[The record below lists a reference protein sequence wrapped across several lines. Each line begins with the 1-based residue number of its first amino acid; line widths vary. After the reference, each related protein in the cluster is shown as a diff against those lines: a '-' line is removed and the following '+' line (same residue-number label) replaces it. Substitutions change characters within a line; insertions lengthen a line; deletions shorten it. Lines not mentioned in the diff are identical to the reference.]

1 MDIETKVE
9 LTFNVRLGEDEMDLL
24 AKVLYAAMI
33 YKEDAMDGAAEDALI
48 SAMKA
53 LPEDKLFY
61 VGKSAIESSEDLPTL
76 LSALAF
82 AAMGALVKI
91 WRICCNGKI
100 S

>member
-9 LTFNVRLGEDEMDLL
+9 LTFNVRLREDEMDLL
-24 AKVLYAAMI
+24 ATVLYAAMI

-61 VGKSAIESSEDLPTL
+61 VGNRIQRGFAHAPECPCIRCYGRAGQAKWDAEDST
-76 LSALAF
+76 
-82 AAMGALVKI
+82 
-91 WRICCNGKI
+91 
-100 S
+100 